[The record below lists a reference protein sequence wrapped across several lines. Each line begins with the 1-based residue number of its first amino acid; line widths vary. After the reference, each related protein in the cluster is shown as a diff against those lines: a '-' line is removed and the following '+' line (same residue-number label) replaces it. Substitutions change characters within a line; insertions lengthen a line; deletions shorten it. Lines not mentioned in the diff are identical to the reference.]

1 MDKAPTT
8 KTSVFQALEE
18 SFQLLA
24 ESLTSLPQKAFHRSL
39 EGKWS
44 IAEQLDHLIKS
55 GQPVL
60 KGMHLPKEQ
69 LLAIFGRMDRAPY
82 SFLDLKAIYLK
93 TLKEKAIKA
102 PPKFQPTIEDSM
114 TSTDLLAKWE
124 TLSSQFQ
131 AVAEVWTEE
140 DLEQYAMAHPVLGL
154 LSVKEMLFFTIF
166 HNAHHLL
173 QIETIKTSFLPQ
185 T

>member
-1 MDKAPTT
+1 MDKTPHT

-18 SFQLLA
+18 SFQLVA
-24 ESLTSLPQKAFHRSL
+24 ESCKSLPQEALHCSI

-44 IAEQLDHLIKS
+44 IAEQVDHLIKS

-69 LLAIFGRMDRAPY
+69 LLAIFGRMDRSPY
-82 SFLDLKAIYLK
+82 SFLELKAFYLK
-93 TLKEKAIKA
+93 TLKENAIKA
-102 PPKFQPTIEDSM
+102 PPKFQPNIENGIK
-114 TSTDLLAKWE
+114 STDLLAKWE
-124 TLSSQFQ
+124 ALSAQFQ
-131 AVAEVWTEE
+131 VVAEVWTEE
-140 DLEQYAMAHPVLGL
+140 DLDQYAMAHPILGL

-173 QIETIKTSFLPQ
+173 QIETIKETFLPQ